1 MTDYHKI
8 HINLPN
14 ACVVNKRVICFFSA
28 RSSIGKNDRVICG
41 RREKNA
47 KSTAQPG
54 RGVEI
59 ARRTGR
65 RRFLS
70 PHQAQSEPVS
80 GHDGGAVIHGVPFPR
95 TVRRRS
101 GGVQADRTV
110 LARTRYL
117 CTARARVRH
126 GHNQVHVVV
135 VPGGMHFSDHSVPSD
150 HGQLFINAVPTIR
163 TGTDTFTD
171 GRLD

>member
-1 MTDYHKI
+1 MRVYR
-8 HINLPN
+8 
-14 ACVVNKRVICFFSA
+14 VVNKRVIFFLCQTVY
-28 RSSIGKNDRVICG
+28 IDKNDRVFCG

-47 KSTAQPG
+47 KPTAQPG

-70 PHQAQSEPVS
+70 SHQAQSELVP
-80 GHDGGAVIHGVPFPR
+80 GHHGLAVVHGVPVPR
-95 TVRRRS
+95 AVRRRP
-101 GGVQADRTV
+101 GRVQADRSV

-126 GHNQVHVVV
+126 GHNPVHVVV
-135 VPGGMHFSDHSVPSD
+135 VPGGVHFSDHPVPSD
-150 HGQLFINAVPTIR
+150 HGQLFVNAVPSIR

-171 GRLD
+171 DRFFQIMIVLLP